1 MKKIFLLV
9 SLLLSSF
16 LICAEQIMDVPGVRS
31 DFNFTLIPYSGG
43 VGVNLGSM
51 YYGNKSR
58 HRHVHF

>member
-51 YYGNKSR
+51 YYGPI
-58 HRHVHF
+58 